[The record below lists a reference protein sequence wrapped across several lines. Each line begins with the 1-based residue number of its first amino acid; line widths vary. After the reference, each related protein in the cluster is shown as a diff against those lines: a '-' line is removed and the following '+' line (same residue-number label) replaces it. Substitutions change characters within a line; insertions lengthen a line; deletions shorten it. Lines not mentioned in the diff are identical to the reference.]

1 MSIIERIPTN
11 PNGSR
16 VRYPVKRFSAPFA
29 LGQYDFA
36 QAGNTDVVLTKLQ
49 ANSIYCIERINFF
62 AQVAEGVWL
71 ESMDTEVNFP
81 AFRLHYQNDDSN
93 SIYPEPVRCVNYLDN
108 AEQLIFF
115 WSTREEENLL
125 ITFSGIVNQVAGMVG
140 IDPLLAEVNFT
151 MYQITDQ
158 AWNKAFI
165 EARGVAPLGSHIMG
179 GMR

>member
-11 PNGSR
+11 PSGSR

-29 LGQYDFA
+29 AGQYDFN
-36 QAGNTDVVLTKLQ
+36 QAGNTDLVLTRMQ

-62 AQVAEGVWL
+62 AQAAEADWL

-81 AFRLHYQNDDSN
+81 SFRLHFLNDDSN

-115 WSTREEENLL
+115 WSTREREDLL
-125 ITFSGIVNQVAGMVG
+125 ITFAGIVNQVAGMVG
-140 IDPLLAEVNFT
+140 FDPLLAEVNFT
-151 MYQITDQ
+151 MYQITDE
-158 AWNKAFI
+158 AWNKAFVKAQNI
-165 EARGVAPLGSHIMG
+165 APLGSHIIG
-179 GMR
+179 SK